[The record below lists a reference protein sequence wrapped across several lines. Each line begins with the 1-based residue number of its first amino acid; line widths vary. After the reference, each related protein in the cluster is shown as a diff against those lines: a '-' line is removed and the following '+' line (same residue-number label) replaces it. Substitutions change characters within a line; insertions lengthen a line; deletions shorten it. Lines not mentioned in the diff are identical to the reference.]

1 VISDQMDR
9 YLDGRVKPPPA
20 PGGLADA
27 TLRTMALLSDSRRLA
42 QQLQDWSYELRRNQ
56 AELRRSQ
63 VELGEKARVLAATSQ
78 RKSDILANM
87 SHELRTPL
95 NSMLTLAH
103 LLAENPDG
111 NLSESEVKSASTIYR
126 AGTNLLQIIN
136 DLLDLSK
143 VAAGR
148 MEVCPGPVRIAGI
161 IDDLDT
167 AFRPLAAGKGLR
179 FEVEVS
185 PEVPDELFTDEWRL
199 QQILGNL
206 LSNAIKFTSSGS
218 VALRISPAG
227 PEASREPGPGNPAVL
242 AFAVS
247 DTGIGIPADMLEAI
261 FEAFRQADAGTSRG
275 YGGTGL
281 GLTISRG
288 IAGLLG
294 GSIGAESVQGSGS
307 TFTLCLPAVCSADVA
322 EVADAPEQSGAGP
335 APGMPP
341 EAADADDDGAQLA
354 QWRAGPAGR
363 LLRGAK
369 VLIVDEDIRNV
380 FALAQVLGRLGAR
393 VRYAENGREGIEQ
406 VQADPRTSLVLMDV
420 TTPERDGYQAISAI
434 RAMPGRA
441 GLPIIAM
448 TAGAARGDGDES
460 AGGRAFDCVPKPVDL
475 DQLLDLIGRRLGRA
489 RVTAV

>member
-1 VISDQMDR
+1 MISDQMGR
-9 YLDGRVKPPPA
+9 YLDGRAKLPRTPD
-20 PGGLADA
+20 GLADA

-42 QQLQDWSYELRRNQ
+42 KQLQDWSNELRRNQ

-63 VELGEKARVLAATSQ
+63 VELGEKAKVLAATSQ
-78 RKSDILANM
+78 RKSDILAGM

-95 NSMLTLAH
+95 NSMLTLAQ
-103 LLAENPDG
+103 LLAENPEG

-148 MEVCPGPVRIAGI
+148 LEVRPGPVRTARMV
-161 IDDLDT
+161 DDLDA
-167 AFRPLAAGKGLR
+167 AFRPMAAGKGLR
-179 FEVEVS
+179 FDIEVS

-206 LSNAIKFTSSGS
+206 LSNAIKFTASGT
-218 VALRISPAG
+218 VALRISG
-227 PEASREPGPGNPAVL
+227 EPGTPAVL

-247 DTGIGIPADMLEAI
+247 DTGIGIPADLLEAV

-288 IAGLLG
+288 IASLLG
-294 GSIGAESVQGSGS
+294 GTIRAESVQGSGS
-307 TFTLCLPAVCSADVA
+307 TFTLCLPAVCAA
-322 EVADAPEQSGAGP
+322 ETSPDPGALPETSDAVDD
-335 APGMPP
+335 
-341 EAADADDDGAQLA
+341 AAKLA

-363 LLRGAK
+363 LLRGAR
-369 VLIVDEDIRNV
+369 VLIVDDDIRSV
-380 FALAQVLGRLGAR
+380 FALAQVLGRLGAL
-393 VRYAENGREGIEQ
+393 VRYAENGPEGIEQ
-406 VQADPRTSLVLMDV
+406 VQSDPRTSLVLMDV
-420 TTPERDGYQAISAI
+420 TTPEWDGYQAIRAI
-434 RAMPGRA
+434 RAMPGRD

-448 TAGAARGDGDES
+448 TTGAAPGDRDES
-460 AGGRAFDCVPKPVDL
+460 PAGQAFDRVPKPVDP
-475 DQLLDLIGRRLGRA
+475 DQLLDLIGRRLGHA
-489 RVTAV
+489 QVTVE

>member
-1 VISDQMDR
+1 MDL
-9 YLDGRVKPPPA
+9 YLNGRAKPPPS

-27 TLRTMALLSDSRRLA
+27 TLRTMALLSDSQRLA
-42 QQLQDWSYELRRNQ
+42 RQLQDWTNELRRNQ

-78 RKSDILANM
+78 RKSDILAGM

-95 NSMLTLAH
+95 NSMLTLAQ
-103 LLAENPDG
+103 LLAENPEG

-148 MEVCPGPVRIAGI
+148 MEVRPGPVRVARMV
-161 IDDLDT
+161 DDLDA
-167 AFRPLAAGKGLR
+167 AFRPMAAGKGLR
-179 FEVEVS
+179 FDVEVS

-206 LSNAIKFTSSGS
+206 LSNAIKFTSSGT
-218 VALRISPAG
+218 VALRISG
-227 PEASREPGPGNPAVL
+227 EPGTPAVL

-247 DTGIGIPADMLEAI
+247 DTGIGIPADLLEAV
-261 FEAFRQADAGTSRG
+261 FEAFRQADAATSRG

-288 IAGLLG
+288 IASLLG
-294 GSIGAESVQGSGS
+294 GTIRAESVQGNGS
-307 TFTLCLPAVCSADVA
+307 TFTLCLPAVCAAGVADVPA
-322 EVADAPEQSGAGP
+322 ESETSP
-335 APGMPP
+335 APGVPP
-341 EAADADDDGAQLA
+341 EAAAAVDDAAKLA

-363 LLRGAK
+363 LLRGAR
-369 VLIVDEDIRNV
+369 VLIVDDDIRSV
-380 FALAQVLGRLGAR
+380 FALAQVLGRLGAL
-393 VRYAENGREGIEQ
+393 VRYAENGPEGIEQ
-406 VQADPRTSLVLMDV
+406 VQGDPRTSLVLMDV
-420 TTPERDGYQAISAI
+420 TTPEWDGYQAIRAI

-448 TAGAARGDGDES
+448 TAGAAQGDRDES
-460 AGGRAFDCVPKPVDL
+460 PAGQAFDHIPKPVDL
-475 DQLLDLIGRRLGRA
+475 NELLDLIGRRLGRA
-489 RVTAV
+489 QVTVE